1 MSIELIGG
9 ASGVKANTSPD
20 GALYVKEYEN
30 ETFFGTYCLEGVI
43 AALSA
48 TAHTLNTGGF
58 FWAINPAAS
67 GKIIRIERVGIQIN
81 LTTAVA
87 AGFPTAPRL
96 AISRMAF
103 TGTPSGAAVPTS
115 GSASTINKFDNN
127 YPTPVLDIRSAI
139 TGLTC
144 TYGAVMFS
152 SMAPSM
158 GVVGTVTA
166 SQVVGIPSDNE
177 FEPRETDYELIIRPG
192 EGFVIWQPEA
202 GSTADTRKATFR
214 IMWEE
219 VTIP

>member
-1 MSIELIGG
+1 MAIEVIGG
-9 ASGVKANTSPD
+9 TSGVKANTDPN
-20 GALYVKEYEN
+20 GALYVTEYEG
-30 ETFFGTYCLEGVI
+30 ETFFGTYALEGVI
-43 AALSA
+43 SALSA

-87 AGFPTAPRL
+87 AGFPTSPRI
-96 AISRMAF
+96 AISRIAY
-103 TGTPSGAAVPTS
+103 TGTPSGAAVPLS
-115 GSASTINKFDNN
+115 GAASTINKFDTT

-144 TYGAVMFS
+144 TYGAVIFS
-152 SMAPSM
+152 SMATSL
-158 GVVGTVTA
+158 GIVGTVAT
-166 SQVVGIPSDNE
+166 SQVVGVATDNE
-177 FEPRETDYELIIRPG
+177 FQPRESEYECVIRPG

-202 GSTADTRKATFR
+202 GSTSDTRKATFR
-214 IMWEE
+214 LLWEE